1 MNRIDPRRDAEAA
14 FLGMTKCSNH
24 YPPKDETK
32 VYKNMLIYQHFTM
45 PASLLKMG
53 WRFTPSK
60 IMSDAFG

>member
-1 MNRIDPRRDAEAA
+1 MNRIDPGRDAEAA

-32 VYKNMLIYQHFTM
+32 VYKTLIYQQFTM
-45 PASLLKMG
+45 PASLLKME